1 MDITTE
7 VSMDEFELGL
17 DGFDDF
23 GDFGDDLYQSTEMI
37 ELEIQRRGAL
47 DDFPI
52 DLDD

>member
-7 VSMDEFELGL
+7 ISMDEFELGL
-17 DGFDDF
+17 DEYDDL

-37 ELEIQRRGAL
+37 EMEIQRHGAL
-47 DDFPI
+47 ADFPV